1 MGLATLPR
9 VPPALVR
16 KGMHKE
22 KPPPTGLEKVG
33 ENQNI
38 EICKPS
44 TGWWLQGRLRLLFCR
59 IPRSP
64 GTPHVPGSA
73 VRGKSQK

>member
-1 MGLATLPR
+1 M
-9 VPPALVR
+9 
-16 KGMHKE
+16 
-22 KPPPTGLEKVG
+22 GLEKVG

-44 TGWWLQGRLRLLFCR
+44 TGRWLQGRLRLLFSCR